1 MIIVT
6 IVHNYESDRLLYLK
20 PKLQRIIKNLSIST
34 SITES
39 AITTHSNPT
48 NLDLLIR
55 HLNLFKVRV
64 KTLFSIQRNF
74 KAKTQKEIIRTYWRI
89 FRTSMKTRT
98 QALAEIDLTG
108 KHIAAWKSF
117 IFSDAEYLV
126 VLESDALIRNS
137 KKFQM
142 FLRSLDQF
150 EKHDYIS
157 LTWPFSN
164 ELLGLSQTAPLKNKT
179 YFTINFQLTNTC
191 AGYILSKDLAQ
202 KLLEKA
208 ENGRVERKI
217 AIDWFMNQMFAE
229 LRKRE
234 KWNMRT
240 IVPNQELVINGSMV
254 GEYVSG
260 IQK

>member
-1 MIIVT
+1 
-6 IVHNYESDRLLYLK
+6 
-20 PKLQRIIKNLSIST
+20 
-34 SITES
+34 
-39 AITTHSNPT
+39 
-48 NLDLLIR
+48 
-55 HLNLFKVRV
+55 
-64 KTLFSIQRNF
+64 
-74 KAKTQKEIIRTYWRI
+74 
-89 FRTSMKTRT
+89 MKTRT